1 MQMVLEKILNRYNSI
16 SLAEMDSVK
25 LMNRIDSKFIF
36 SINDLH
42 DILLNLENDY
52 SILNLNN
59 KLTHSYQSLYFDDEN
74 DRFFKD
80 HHRGKKNR
88 FKVRYRQYIDS
99 KKSYLEVKH
108 KKNGRTFKRRVLSS
122 IENDDLSVKQI
133 KFVRENSIS
142 SIDLKKSISTSYQR
156 ITLVS
161 LIPPE
166 RITFDISLSFS
177 KNGNT
182 IKMSDIAIAEL
193 KQNKIDRSSP
203 FYKLM
208 KKRGERSIKLSK
220 YILGRIAL
228 KGKEK
233 LKYNR
238 FKITLLQLN
247 KIRKNE
253 YHLV

>member
-1 MQMVLEKILNRYNSI
+1 MVLDKILKRFDCI
-16 SLAEMDSVK
+16 SLVEMDSVK

-52 SILNLNN
+52 SVLNVNN
-59 KLTHSYQSLYFDDEN
+59 KLTHSYESLYFDDEN
-74 DRFFKD
+74 DRFFRD

-88 FKVRYRQYIDS
+88 FKVRYRQYVDS

-122 IENDDLSVKQI
+122 IKNEDLSLKQI
-133 KFVRENSIS
+133 KFVRDS
-142 SIDLKKSISTSYQR
+142 SIANIDLQKSISTSYQR

-161 LIPPE
+161 LTPPE
-166 RITFDISLSFS
+166 RITLDLSLSFS
-177 KNGNT
+177 KNGKT

-193 KQNKIDRSSP
+193 KQSKIDRNSP

-208 KKRGERSIKLSK
+208 KKKGKRPIKLSK
-220 YILGRIAL
+220 YILGRIIL
-228 KGKEK
+228 KGNEK